1 MFKKMR
7 DKQEKFDF
15 LNFLYSAGAVII
27 LIGVIA
33 KLLEWD
39 GQDFFM
45 TLGLSTEA
53 VVFGISSIKFNKKD
67 KSLTIDEEQ
76 VVKEQR
82 PVIEA
87 AENESDNVVKHLLY
101 NNIPSEIENLIFT
114 PVGNTSTSSMLQMQ
128 PTNIENFSPDILWQ
142 LDEIGIIN
150 FPNDIFYQPEW
161 LIFNDDEYN
170 VIEKLFLDF
179 FGKKLVP
186 KKQIPILKSYNLRL
200 PESGIGDLVIE
211 NARQIN
217 KDNLHILILAFSS
230 FKFKGFFDLFM
241 LYEERGLIYIRSA
254 QKSEFQIFGG
264 ESSQTL
270 HYCTMYH
277 SSEMVIS
284 PDIDFLKPFIKY
296 KNELLLDYIIKRLDI
311 NNHEAFDLMINVLFD
326 KNDATK
332 LYFIENLKQVEY
344 NQENL
349 YSFQFAKSIIYL
361 LVSFNN
367 KIKAKSILSKLLSFT
382 SKGNKHFYLD
392 EMINMNSTS
401 IVITN
406 SSSYELNELFNEEY
420 LDNYSKVKLFIQDL
434 INEKSIEAN
443 YINDLFEVSK
453 IDTVNEIYKKYLH
466 YLNKYKIT
474 QSSKQ
479 LDFALQCKNVLK

>member
-1 MFKKMR
+1 MFKKLG
-7 DKQEKFDF
+7 KNQEKFDF

-53 VVFGISSIKFNKKD
+53 VVFGISSIKFIKKD
-67 KSLTIDEEQ
+67 KHSTIDEEQ
-76 VVKEQR
+76 VVIEKS
-82 PVIEA
+82 PVIDASEF
-87 AENESDNVVKHLLY
+87 ESENVVKHLLY
-101 NNIPSEIENLIFT
+101 NNIPSEIEKEFF
-114 PVGNTSTSSMLQMQ
+114 PQVGNTSASAMLQMQ
-128 PTNIENFSPDILWQ
+128 PTKIENFSPDVLWE

-161 LIFNDDEYN
+161 LIFNDDEY
-170 VIEKLFLDF
+170 VIIEKLFLDF

-186 KKQIPILKSYNLRL
+186 KKQIPVLKSYNLRL

-217 KDNLHILILAFSS
+217 KDSLHILILAFSS
-230 FKFKGFFDLFM
+230 FKFKGFFDLFN
-241 LYEERGLIYIRSA
+241 LYEERGVIYIRSI
-254 QKSEFQIFGG
+254 QKNQFQIFGG

-296 KNELLLDYIIKRLDI
+296 KNELLLDYIIKRLDV
-311 NNHEAFDLMINVLFD
+311 NNHEAFDLMTKLLFD
-326 KNDATK
+326 KKDATK
-332 LYFIENLKQVEY
+332 LYFVENLKQVEY
-344 NQENL
+344 NHENL

-367 KIKAKSILSKLLSFT
+367 KIKVKAILSKLLLFT
-382 SKGNKHFYLD
+382 SKDSKHFFLD
-392 EMINMNSTS
+392 EIININTST
-401 IVITN
+401 IVIN
-406 SSSYELNELFNEEY
+406 DKFSYELNELFNDEY
-420 LDNYSKVKLFIQDL
+420 LNNCKKVNLFIQDL
-434 INEKSIEAN
+434 INDKTIEAN

-453 IDTVNEIYKKYLH
+453 IDTIKEIYKKYLH
-466 YLNKYKIT
+466 YLDKYKIT

-479 LDFALQCKNVLK
+479 IDFALQCKNVLK